1 MITLTARLGV
11 RYNAIGRTLPV
22 GTEDQDY
29 ISKFNHQSEE
39 RTLPALEI
47 GIALAAIKPLASS
60 LYSLAKGIVLKNL
73 GETSVA
79 KLSACLTHRAKD
91 ISQVKTLLCLEQPV
105 LITDFYSPQYII
117 DPVGERKAL
126 HGPEEIREFR
136 RIVIAGVAGQGKSI
150 LFRYL
155 ALHELANKRLPLF
168 VELRNY
174 EHAKSIRALL
184 FTEIATL
191 GFPAED
197 TVLDLLLDSKTCTL
211 LLDAFDEI
219 PHTLQTKARKE
230 IEDLARK
237 HETCNILVS
246 TRPTLSIESSN
257 LFRVAKLDNLRPD
270 EAKLALRNMCS
281 DTDDVGE
288 IEQELKD
295 ANHRIAGLLT
305 TPLMVALLLLHH
317 RLSGEFPETEQAFF
331 GDLFDVLLR
340 RHDQTKGYLRKRYS
354 TASELELHDMF
365 GYTSFACRQKGAV
378 ALPRNE
384 LVKVVDSGRDFYCK
398 DFDSGKVLQD
408 IIEGTN
414 LVLEEGASCR
424 FAHKAI
430 QEFYAA
436 RFLTAQPDEDVRT
449 FLSNRIQSW
458 EQWEQL
464 LEFIELINPNIFYKY
479 FLIPHIG
486 AVAFDDESKRLPD
499 DWVPSK
505 KTYVKIFGR
514 DTIGVRDGNPMLFGC
529 AHSTIFYLFKRR
541 RTIIQPVVAATEELN
556 WAEVPDDN
564 SSEIVPT
571 EFVPW
576 TNGEDSFKLYTMKF
590 LLEQQ
595 CGDHLRNA
603 LKPYL
608 LSTIGDAKKAYQLVD
623 LRAEQ
628 GGFFA

>member
-1 MITLTARLGV
+1 
-11 RYNAIGRTLPV
+11 
-22 GTEDQDY
+22 
-29 ISKFNHQSEE
+29 
-39 RTLPALEI
+39 LPALEI
-47 GIALAAIKPLASS
+47 GMALAAIKPLASS
-60 LYSLAKGIVLKNL
+60 LYSHAKGIVTKNL
-73 GETSVA
+73 GEMSVA

-117 DPVGERKAL
+117 DPAGERKAL
-126 HGPEEIREFR
+126 HGPDQIKEFR

-168 VELRNY
+168 IELRNY

-184 FTEIATL
+184 LTEIATL
-191 GFPAED
+191 GFPAD
-197 TVLDLLLDSKTCTL
+197 DAVLDLLLDSETCTL
-211 LLDAFDEI
+211 YLDAFDEI

-230 IEDLARK
+230 VEDLARK
-237 HETCNILVS
+237 HETCTVLVS

-257 LFRVAKLDNLRPD
+257 LFRVAKLDNLQPA
-270 EAKLALRNMCS
+270 EAKDALRKMCS
-281 DTDDVGE
+281 DSDDVVE
-288 IEQELKD
+288 IEKELQD
-295 ANHRIAGLLT
+295 ANHRIASLLT

-340 RHDQTKGYLRKRYS
+340 RHDQTKGYLRKRHS
-354 TASELELHDMF
+354 IASELELHDMF
-365 GYTSFACRQKGAV
+365 GYTSFSCRQKGAV
-378 ALPRNE
+378 AMARNE
-384 LVKVVDSGRDFYCK
+384 LVNVVDSGKNFYCK
-398 DFDSGKVLQD
+398 EFDSGKVLQD
-408 IIEGTN
+408 IIDGTN
-414 LVLEEGASCR
+414 LILEEGASCR

-436 RFLTAQPDEDVRT
+436 RFLTAQPDEDVKT
-449 FLSNRIQSW
+449 FLNNRIESW

-486 AVAFDDESKRLPD
+486 MLAFDDESKRIAD

-505 KTYVKIFGR
+505 KTYVKIFGL
-514 DTIGVRDGNPMLFGC
+514 DTIGVRNGKPILFGS
-529 AHSTIFYLFKRR
+529 AHLTICYPFKRSR
-541 RTIIQPVVAATEELN
+541 EIFQPFVTAVSEMN
-556 WAEVPDDN
+556 WAEIPDDN
-564 SSEIVPT
+564 SNDVAPQ

-576 TNGEDSFKLYTMKF
+576 TNGEDSFRLFTMKF
-590 LLEQQ
+590 LLEQS
-595 CGDHLRNA
+595 CGDQLRTA

-608 LSTIGDAKKAYQLVD
+608 VSSLGIAKKAYQLVD
-623 LRAEQ
+623 LRSEQ